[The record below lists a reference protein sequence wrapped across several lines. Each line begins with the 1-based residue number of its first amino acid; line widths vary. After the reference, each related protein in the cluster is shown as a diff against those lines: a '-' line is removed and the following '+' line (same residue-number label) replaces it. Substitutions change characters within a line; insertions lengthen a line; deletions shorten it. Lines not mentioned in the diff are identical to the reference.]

1 MHKTSAVS
9 STAYLTEDIAIQI
22 KIKRQFKKKKSYK
35 HIIHVYEFNALIE
48 RPLK

>member
-9 STAYLTEDIAIQI
+9 STAYLTEDIAIQK
-22 KIKRQFKKKKSYK
+22 KIKRQFKKKSYK
-35 HIIHVYEFNALIE
+35 YIIHVYEFNALIE